1 VQSEYSLWTRDYE
14 SDTIPTLKELGIGF
28 ISYYALG
35 RGFFAGAV
43 RDTARLGERDGRRRA
58 PRFSAENLPHNM
70 RLLVGLEKLAANKRI
85 TLAQLSLAWILHQ
98 GQNFVPIPGTRQI
111 AHLEENARATDVV
124 LTASD
129 LATLD
134 SLFPQKGA
142 VAGARHEY
150 DRSKELNI

>member
-1 VQSEYSLWTRDYE
+1 
-14 SDTIPTLKELGIGF
+14 
-28 ISYYALG
+28 
-35 RGFFAGAV
+35 
-43 RDTARLGERDGRRRA
+43 
-58 PRFSAENLPHNM
+58 LPHNIE
-70 RLLVGLEKLAANKRI
+70 LLGKLEKFAANK
-85 TLAQLSLAWILHQ
+85 
-98 GQNFVPIPGTRQI
+98 
-111 AHLEENARATDVV
+111 ARATDVV